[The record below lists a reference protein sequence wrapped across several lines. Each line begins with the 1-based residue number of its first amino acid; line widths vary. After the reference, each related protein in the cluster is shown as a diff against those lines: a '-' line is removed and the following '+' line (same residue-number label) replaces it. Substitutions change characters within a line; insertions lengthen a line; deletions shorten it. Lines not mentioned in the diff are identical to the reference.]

1 MKVRQL
7 FLIAIL
13 WVCTYANAQNKQLLY
28 DFTEVPQSLLINPG
42 IETDFKWYSGVPI
55 LSGLSFQIGSSGL
68 SAGDIFAVD
77 GLDFNDKFRDQ
88 VINGL
93 SNRDEFSGTQQIELI
108 NIGFRSS
115 DPSVFYSMGMYIE
128 TDFVLYW
135 PKDYGI
141 LAFEGNAGRLNQEFD
156 LGDLKTRI
164 EAVSVFHFGINK
176 RMNKKLTLGA
186 RAKIYSGILNINS
199 TGNKGFFVTREGQNN
214 IFSNTLDADLK
225 LRTSGLNAINIAA
238 DENALASTIIKRA
251 LLGGD
256 LGLGVDVGFTY
267 KFNEQ
272 TAFTASILDLG
283 FIYHSSDP
291 KNYTLNGATT
301 IEGVEIILPE
311 ALFNPSR
318 DFFQD
323 LVDNVEELVPFQENE
338 KNYLTFRPTKLNASL
353 RYSFGKKLRAKGK
366 DDCDCDIRSTANTIF
381 PKYLNSL
388 GGQLYVINRPR
399 GPQAALTAFYLR
411 RLGHAMAIKGTYTI
425 DKFSFANI
433 GLGVNFQA
441 GPVNMYLMADNLLA
455 YQNLADA
462 NYASLQLGLNIISW
476 GRK

>member
-1 MKVRQL
+1 MKIRQL
-7 FLIAIL
+7 FLMAIL
-13 WVCTYANAQNKQLLY
+13 CVCTYAHTQNKQLLY
-28 DFTEVPQSLLINPG
+28 DFTEVPQSLMINPG
-42 IETDFKWYSGVPI
+42 METDFKWYSGVPTV
-55 LSGLSFQIGSSGL
+55 SGISIQVGSSGL

-115 DPSVFYSMGMYIE
+115 NPSVFYSMGMYIE
-128 TDFVLYW
+128 TDFIQYW

-141 LAFEGNAGRLNQEFD
+141 LAFEGNADRLNQEFN
-156 LGDLKTRI
+156 LGDLKTRA

-186 RAKIYSGILNINS
+186 RAKIYSGILNVNS

-214 IFSNTLDADLK
+214 ILSNTLDADLE
-225 LRTSGLNAINIAA
+225 LRTSGLNVIRAA
-238 DENALASTIIKRA
+238 DEEALASTIMKRA

-256 LGLGVDVGFTY
+256 LGLGIDAGFTY
-267 KFNEQ
+267 KFNNQ

-283 FIYHSSDP
+283 FIYNSSDP
-291 KNYTLNGATT
+291 KNYTLNGAAT

-311 ALFNPSR
+311 ALFNSSG
-318 DFFQD
+318 DFWQD
-323 LVDNVEELVPFQENE
+323 LVDDVEELVPFQENT
-338 KNYLTFRPTKLNASL
+338 KSYITFRPTKLNASL
-353 RYSFGKKLRAKGK
+353 RYSFGKKVRSKGK
-366 DDCDCDIRSTANTIF
+366 DDCDCSISSTANAVF

-411 RLGHAMAIKGTYTI
+411 RLGRAMAIKTTYTI
-425 DKFSFANI
+425 DKFSFANV

-441 GPVNMYLMADNLLA
+441 GPVNMYFMADNFLA
-455 YQNLADA
+455 YQNLANA
-462 NYASLQLGLNIISW
+462 KYASLQLGLNIISW
-476 GRK
+476 GRKK